1 MKRLL
6 LYLNGILAIRT
17 PPLDQDTMDFRIESW
32 QRIYG
37 HGVKI
42 EVENV

>member
-17 PPLDQDTMDFRIESW
+17 EPLDEKTCAFRIENW
-32 QRIYG
+32 RRVFG

-42 EVENV
+42 ESSAE

>member
-17 PPLDQDTMDFRIESW
+17 QPLDVDARDVRIENW
-32 QRIYG
+32 RRVYG

-42 EVENV
+42 EAEDA